1 MKGVVKMKL
10 MEEMNNLYEYNPNHY
25 CAIYARRS
33 SQNDKDNIENQLQ
46 TCRDKADELNLI
58 ISEEYF
64 DYESATKYEPFHRP
78 GFKKLIYDLKNN
90 KFKSIIVYKRDRLA
104 RKVIH
109 FKEIK
114 YLCEQNN
121 VKIIYASA
129 DEAFLS
135 EENTNKS
142 LFPLIENILVS
153 FAELEPE
160 NIKLRTKD
168 GRDRKR
174 ASGNYPISSRYPK
187 GYTKDG
193 KSKNAKLIHDTK
205 LAPIIIEIFKKLSK
219 ASLTK
224 ASIKSILNE
233 TNNKYNLQL
242 KETDILKIIQTPIY
256 AGRYTKAPNTPITK
270 LLFYDEKGNL
280 SLDESNNNLIGATNV
295 TPLIKNFNSWKKVM
309 LKYFDVNGFSDINSL
324 DSSLSILSNLTYC
337 GHCGSRVHLIGEYFE
352 CVDHCIKVKKEILL
366 DKILSVVINDL
377 FTEESLLI
385 YYNNKMKKV
394 QLEIE
399 KIDEDL
405 KTIYQKEDKLL
416 LEMIRLKDTNDFTFN
431 DLALK
436 EKNLK
441 DNYDKLK
448 ETMSEYIY
456 YKENLYPKISLK
468 EKNLLVQH
476 FVLNEN
482 VANDF
487 LKNIIKK
494 VGISVSVSESDRRKF
509 KLDFHYKCGGSLS
522 KSIRQKT
529 KHRNSEKKS
538 N

>member
-1 MKGVVKMKL
+1 
-10 MEEMNNLYEYNPNHY
+10 MEAMNNLYEYNPNHY

-90 KFKSIIVYKRDRLA
+90 KFKCIIVYKRDRLA

-121 VKIIYASA
+121 VKIIYAST

-142 LFPLIENILVS
+142 LFSLIENILVS

-168 GRDRKR
+168 GRDRQR
-174 ASGNYPISSRYPK
+174 ASCNYPICSSYPK
-187 GYTKDG
+187 GYAKDG
-193 KSKNAKLIHDTK
+193 KSKKAKLIHDTK
-205 LAPIIIEIFKKLSK
+205 LAPIIMEIFSKLSK

-233 TNNKYNLQL
+233 TNNKYNLDL
-242 KETDILKIIQTPIY
+242 KKTDILNIIQTPIY
-256 AGRYTKAPNTPITK
+256 AGRYTKTPNTPITK

-280 SLDESNNNLIGATNV
+280 SLDESDNNLIKATNV

-309 LKYFDVNGFSDINSL
+309 LKYFDVNGFSDIDSL
-324 DSSLSILSNLTYC
+324 DASPSILSNLIYC
-337 GHCGSRVHLIGEYFE
+337 AKCGSRIYLIDEYFE
-352 CVDHCIKVKKEILL
+352 CIDHCFDKIKKEILL
-366 DKILSVVINDL
+366 DNILSIVINDL
-377 FTEESLLI
+377 FTDEGMLI
-385 YYNNKMKKV
+385 YYNSKMEKV
-394 QLEIE
+394 QSKIYRIE
-399 KIDEDL
+399 KEL
-405 KTIYQKEDKLL
+405 KTSHKEQDKLL
-416 LEMIRLKDTNDFTFN
+416 LEMIKLKNINNSMFN
-431 DLALK
+431 DLTSK
-436 EKNLK
+436 EKELK
-441 DNYDKLK
+441 TEYDKLK
-448 ETMSEYIY
+448 VIMSEYIY
-456 YKENLYPKISLK
+456 YKENLYPKISIK

-476 FVLNEN
+476 FILNEN

-487 LKNIIKK
+487 LRNIIKK
-494 VGISVSVSESDRRKF
+494 VIINASNSTSGKRKLL
-509 KLDFHYKCGGSLS
+509 LDFKYNGSSSLS
-522 KSIRQKT
+522 KSIPEKT
-529 KHRNSEKKS
+529 KHRDTKKKGS
-538 N
+538 